1 MDRKPYKTDLTD
13 AQWAIL
19 EPLLPKAKPGG
30 RPRSVDMLEIV
41 NAILYVLHTGIQWE
55 MMPHD
60 LSPHTTVYTYYDQ
73 WNKDG
78 HWPVIN
84 ARLVAL
90 VKHIRFFATEAL
102 GACHSGHAPSCWGK
116 SLKARR
122 SKCHSPSFTPLRSYT
137 CKLIDTRD

>member
-19 EPLLPKAKPGG
+19 EPLLPKPKPGG
-30 RPRSVDMLEIV
+30 RPRSVDMREIV

-60 LSPHTTVYTYYDQ
+60 LPPYTTVYTYYDQ

-84 ARLVAL
+84 ARLVA
-90 VKHIRFFATEAL
+90 
-102 GACHSGHAPSCWGK
+102 
-116 SLKARR
+116 KARQAAGR
-122 SKCHSPSFTPLRSYT
+122 ETQPSLSIVDSHPRCPNGGQSVKTAEKGGSLQVSTATRKLRAVSVT
-137 CKLIDTRD
+137 